1 MEVLCRNVPQ
11 DLSEDNFKRE
21 LVPFMKALNI
31 TDFFCEK
38 PKSKKQAWVKFLHPG
53 DGHDFLERHGKI
65 KRNGIPRKEN
75 MNPRYP
81 FKPNLRSKDT
91 PRLHILKTPVFV
103 EQSSRP
109 LDKHAIAHLKYE
121 RDKKL
126 QKAAAATAAKDKDK
140 DRQAPVKAF
149 NIHGISCGGNTFR
162 GPDKVITFVEHNSLI
177 LPGDVI
183 GKFMPQWL
191 TVHSEGGN
199 RIDFHSDT
207 IQDLIASRNDA
218 SVTLVLTEPPKMYTP
233 HISGN
238 RSQEW
243 QRVQGLVT
251 WGLIQEYSAS
261 CLVYRISFQSLTDM
275 NEVLRSVKHR
285 DILAI
290 TYHDLPSVLW
300 TYMEPESHH
309 FLGQHQFSEKAR
321 RLLASGSIHFALLFQ
336 VQALVWNNYINPAS
350 GIDLLHLLE
359 KVITLAKQKEV
370 ATPVTTG
377 AMKTL
382 LQNIPYPCPGT
393 DPRELDVID
402 MMTSIMDEEYKARVE
417 NPQRDRIYGA
427 KIPDHQVYVFK
438 AMVTPTRILLTGPD
452 PESKNRV
459 LRKYQENNDYFLR
472 VIFCEEDGQDLNYH
486 PKVDNEPIFLRFRR
500 VMDDGITIAGRKFQ
514 FLGFSHSSLRS
525 HSAWFS
531 APFTDSN
538 FERQTP
544 EAILRALGDFSEIRV
559 PAKCAARIGQA
570 FSETPYAVPIFETGI
585 THQYIPDVKSEDGT
599 RVFSDGVGTISREA
613 LEDIW
618 PYLSMRAAA
627 PTCLQIRW
635 GGCKGMLS
643 LDTRLKG
650 RVFCIR
656 KESMMKFPSDDVRE
670 LGICDA
676 SSKPLRLVLNRQM
689 IKILEDMGTP
699 NDWFFKLQDNA
710 LNILRN
716 VTADATNTSYFLD
729 YQAIGVNMGL
739 PKLVKQLD
747 EMGIDYRRDKFL
759 KSAVEHVVLR
769 ELRLLKHKARIPV
782 DKGVTLFGVMD
793 ETGFLG
799 EGEVFVTYDK
809 TYSVYNGLRIDNTLK
824 DGRIIVTRSPALHPG
839 DIQPVEQVTPPLGH
853 PLRSLQNCIVFSQKG
868 KRDLPS
874 MLSGG
879 DLDGDLYNII
889 WDAEASPEKYFSP
902 ADYPRVE
909 PKPLDRPVRPKDIA
923 DFFVDFMRT
932 DILGMIATRHVILA
946 DYCEEGT
953 MHPDC
958 VKLAGMHS
966 TAVDFSKTGIPVD
979 VKALPKNPPFRPDF
993 LALAPPL
1000 KMYDKGQ
1007 IAHLHDEDEDD
1018 NADDGMARYK
1028 TKYYPSDKILGY
1040 LYRNVD
1046 EKKIWD
1052 EDIHRI
1058 INAGGPSVWDQLLT
1072 VVENEVLKY
1081 KLDVDWTRRYEEAW
1095 KIRGLYESSITDKMW
1110 DFSENPRKPLTEV
1123 EVFCGFILNKR
1134 GAQTRSQGDSSI
1146 KLKEETDRIMTW
1158 IAKQIRDRGVG
1169 DGAET
1174 LSTATE
1180 ADGVPSR
1187 WREDVVELCWAQM
1200 EVSAG
1205 GGFIGVGR
1213 GRRRA
1218 RGGAKIVQA
1227 KATVP
1232 RRLSPSKHSPISA
1245 EIQPWW
1251 IIITIVLHLGRHKTY
1266 LERSNERAK
1275 VVDSETP
1282 KVHDEAPGKLN
1293 PKGTLSTP
1301 QTSTKDK
1308 NVIAPPG

>member
-1 MEVLCRNVPQ
+1 MEAFCRNVPQ
-11 DLSEDNFKRE
+11 DLSEESFKRE
-21 LVPFMKALNI
+21 LIPFMKALNI

-38 PKSKKQAWVKFLHPG
+38 PNRRPQAWVKFLNPG
-53 DGHDFLERHGKI
+53 DGHAFLERHGKI
-65 KRNGIPRKEN
+65 RRNGNPQKEN

-81 FKPNLRSKDT
+81 FKTNSRQKDT
-91 PRLHILKTPVFV
+91 PRLHILKTAVFV
-103 EQSSRP
+103 EQSTRA
-109 LDKHAIAHLKYE
+109 LDKHVIAHLKHE
-121 RDKKL
+121 RDKKQ
-126 QKAAAATAAKDKDK
+126 QKAAAATAAKDKEK

-149 NIHGISCGGNTFR
+149 SIYAISCGGNTFR
-162 GPDKVITFVEHNSLI
+162 GPDKVLTFVEHNSLN
-177 LPGDVI
+177 LRNDVI

-191 TVHSEGGN
+191 TVHSEGRN
-199 RIDFHSDT
+199 RIDFHNDT

-218 SVTLVLTEPPKMYTP
+218 SITLVLTDPPKMYTP
-233 HISGN
+233 HKSDNPI
-238 RSQEW
+238 QQW
-243 QRVQGLVT
+243 KRVPGLVD
-251 WGLIQEYSAS
+251 WGLNQEYSES
-261 CLVYRISFQSLTDM
+261 CLVYRIFFTSLADM

-300 TYMEPESHH
+300 TCMEPESNHC
-309 FLGQHQFSEKAR
+309 LGRQQFAEKAK
-321 RLLASGSIHFALLFQ
+321 RLLTSGSVHFALLFQ
-336 VQALVWNNYINPAS
+336 VQALVWDNYINPAS
-350 GIDLLHLLE
+350 GIDLLELLD
-359 KVITLAKQKEV
+359 KVIADAKVKEV
-370 ATPVTTG
+370 AAAVTTD
-377 AMKTL
+377 AMKNL
-382 LQNIPYPCPGT
+382 FQKIPYPCPGT
-393 DPRELDVID
+393 DPRELDVLEL
-402 MMTSIMDEEYKARVE
+402 MVSIMDEEIQARAE

-427 KIPDHQVYVFK
+427 KIPDHQIYIFK
-438 AMVTPTRILLTGPD
+438 AMVTPTRVLLTGPD

-459 LRKYQENNDYFLR
+459 LRKYNENNDYFLR

-486 PKVDNEPIFLRFRR
+486 PKIDNEPIFLRFRR
-500 VMDDGITIAGRKFQ
+500 VMDEGITIAGRKFQ

-531 APFTDSN
+531 APFTDSD
-538 FERQTP
+538 FQRQTP

-570 FSETPYAVPIFETGI
+570 FSETPYAVPIFKAGI
-585 THQYIPDVKSEDGT
+585 AHRYIPDVKSEDGT
-599 RVFSDGVGTISREA
+599 RVFSDGVGTISWDA
-613 LEDIW
+613 LEEIW

-656 KESMMKFPSDDVRE
+656 KESMMKFPSDDVKE

-689 IKILEDMGTP
+689 IKILEDMGTS
-699 NDWFFKLQDNA
+699 NDWFFKLQNNA

-739 PKLVKQLD
+739 PQLVKQL
-747 EMGIDYRRDKFL
+747 EKMGIDYRRDKFL

-793 ETGFLG
+793 ETGFLE
-799 EGEVFVTYDK
+799 EGKVFVTYDK
-809 TYSVYNGLRIDNTLK
+809 TRSVYNGRRINNTLK

-839 DIQPVEQVTPPLGH
+839 DIQLVNQVTPPLGH

-889 WDAEASPEKYFSP
+889 WDAEATPEKYFSP
-902 ADYPRVE
+902 ADYPRVT
-909 PKPLDRPVRPKDIA
+909 PKPLDRPVRPTDIA
-923 DFFVDFMRT
+923 DFFVNFMRT
-932 DILGMIATRHVILA
+932 DILGMIATRHVVLA
-946 DYCEEGT
+946 DYHEKGT

-958 VKLAGMHS
+958 ITLAGMHS

-993 LALAPPL
+993 LATAPPL
-1000 KMYDKGQ
+1000 KLYDRGQ
-1007 IAHLHDEDEDD
+1007 IAHLHDEEEDD
-1018 NADDGMARYK
+1018 NVDDGMARYK
-1028 TKYYPSDKILGY
+1028 TKYYPSEKILGH

-1046 EKKIWD
+1046 EKKIWA

-1058 INAGGPSVWDQLLT
+1058 INTAGPSVWDQLLT
-1072 VVENEVLKY
+1072 VVKNEVVKY
-1081 KLDVDWTRRYEEAW
+1081 KLDIDWTRRSEEAW
-1095 KIRGLYESSITDKMW
+1095 KIRGLYDSSITGKMW
-1110 DFSENPRKPLTEV
+1110 HFSENPRVPLTEV

-1134 GAQTRSQGDSSI
+1134 GAQTRRQGDSSI
-1146 KLKEETDRIMTW
+1146 KLKEEIDRIMTW
-1158 IAKQIRDRGVG
+1158 IVKQIRDRGVG

-1180 ADGVPSR
+1180 VDGAPSR
-1187 WREDVVELCWAQM
+1187 WREDVVELCWACVAVSCVGKEFAPLVYHGTGELESFRVVAACCLLKELNNLARKM
-1200 EVSAG
+1200 EISAG

-1213 GRRRA
+1213 GQRRA
-1218 RGGAKIVQA
+1218 RGGASMI
-1227 KATVP
+1227 
-1232 RRLSPSKHSPISA
+1232 LPI
-1245 EIQPWW
+1245 
-1251 IIITIVLHLGRHKTY
+1251 R
-1266 LERSNERAK
+1266 
-1275 VVDSETP
+1275 
-1282 KVHDEAPGKLN
+1282 
-1293 PKGTLSTP
+1293 
-1301 QTSTKDK
+1301 
-1308 NVIAPPG
+1308 